1 MKNICVLRG
10 EGERSYGHCV
20 VRLVYI
26 QTKQYYVHTPGHKGV
41 AMQVSRLSTST
52 QYVQLRTCSIYTTC
66 VLYVLVVDLLMYVG
80 IHTVLLTDCHLEKNQ
95 RHTSSAA
102 TFVPSKYLLS
112 YSVLPIHHLIQ
123 VETTSQF
130 FFISKSQYSIE
141 DLFLGCCCCY
151 SPKKLREETFL
162 FLSRYTQVHSTMAKN
177 SKGGRQVFFVCLF
190 CGFLL
195 PCP

>member
-1 MKNICVLRG
+1 MATVSSDLCTYKRSSIVLCTYSRAQG
-10 EGERSYGHCV
+10 GCNVGQ
-20 VRLVYI
+20 
-26 QTKQYYVHTPGHKGV
+26 QTQYQY
-41 AMQVSRLSTST
+41 QY
-52 QYVQLRTCSIYTTC
+52 YVQLRTCSIYTTC

-102 TFVPSKYLLS
+102 TTFVPSKYLLS

-162 FLSRYTQVHSTMAKN
+162 FLSRYTQAHSTMAKN
-177 SKGGRQVFFVCLF
+177 SKGGRQVGFFVCLF